1 MLTIMDPMYQSDNSQ
16 TFSLV
21 GGLLRYAQ
29 CTHIIRKPIT
39 EEVDQQQF
47 ELDDVIAASNFSKAV
62 NEFY

>member
-1 MLTIMDPMYQSDNSQ
+1 MYQSDNSQ

-21 GGLLRYAQ
+21 AGLLHYVQ
-29 CTHIIRKPIT
+29 YTHIIRKPVT
-39 EEVDQQQF
+39 EEVDRQQF